1 MMKRPFCRLAEMYCG
16 FGECMSR
23 TSVTYF
29 LTLLLLTSLIT
40 PGVRAHE
47 DIVLS
52 ADTLHI
58 ALQPGS
64 VENLTLVIEN
74 EGDSIVSYDIEA
86 ETNSMYWDAIPT
98 ESTVEDVYPQ
108 LGERNTTI
116 VISLSIEAQPSDS
129 TILNITVT
137 EPGEGISSYLLV
149 VLTVLPMYLPSIDA
163 SALGQDG
170 LVTLDPGQSVDLS
183 VQISNHGNVQ
193 DTFLLSVD
201 SEPDLAEFWAN
212 WTPEDSNNS
221 QDNSTG
227 NNSNGNGSE
236 GNNSGETN
244 QTTSSISSILMFGNS
259 YTQANALDT
268 LIEDMIDAA
277 GGNTSVDAQTG
288 GGMTLP
294 QHHTNVNTSG
304 NQWNTTLSNT
314 AWDYVVLQDQ
324 SQIPSFPRN
333 NSDWNDSKDAAIS
346 LAERIHSEG
355 SEVVLFMTWGR
366 RAGDVTNPL
375 RNPNFTAMQD
385 NLESGYLDFQTNMT
399 ANTNATVWIAPVG
412 LAWKA
417 IHDDIVA
424 ANGVPTAPGNMFYDL
439 YTNDGSHPSLSGSYL
454 SACVMYATL
463 TGHSPVGLNDS
474 TNLNST
480 LKLQLQQYA
489 SDTVFNNTSSLD
501 YPWQS
506 SNQSGNGS
514 GNGGMSSS
522 APKNAAIPSTWEVR
536 WLDDVIENISSSE
549 TQTTTLRITVPSNEG
564 PGFTGVRLYAASV
577 FGNLS
582 VYSTMVVNITVN
594 HDLSIDVGEPMF
606 AWLPG
611 IEQNIDLSLTNTGNG
626 DAAYDWTLD
635 TTSGPCQSS
644 LSETQS
650 TIIMG
655 QEIDLS
661 VALFPLPSSSVGDVC
676 TFSINGVEQSDPRF
690 TFDFEFSIVIE
701 QSFNLS
707 LSHAQDIMLVPDES
721 TTVPFLITN
730 QGSESADVLLNFDG
744 NVSAFVVNL
753 PPVASLSRGQGTYV
767 DVVITAQSGIVGN
780 FSLPFSLT
788 SNHSQADSV
797 TSYLNVT
804 VEGAPE
810 FSMSGPQNNRVI
822 VPAGQTRTS
831 NVTIHNVGT
840 EPLDLELNIQSLPM
854 GISAQFENQTITGLM
869 PMSSIEVALTF
880 AADPSIIPSSYVVE
894 CLVSNIE
901 DSTQIEILELDLQI
915 SKRIA
920 AELSSSTNRITTS
933 PLQSTSALLTVINM
947 GTANETF
954 SLNFD
959 YSNTTNYFQIETNV
973 NVMQLGPGESKDIE
987 LSFREIASG
996 GSQAGESLPIQVVA
1010 SSTGDVID
1018 SLDLILVP
1026 QKVGIQMQ
1034 ILPIVDE
1041 VKPGEEIRGTIVIS
1055 NSGNAIDNI
1064 SVISV
1069 DSQCDVVF
1077 AESLAPSSS
1086 SSPYTWTCRTQ
1097 SSQGAG
1103 LYQVQ
1108 FRATS
1113 SADAFYNIQE
1123 GMAYEVLENWS
1134 SEGALTVQFN
1144 PASSEISHQGD
1155 VTSQVVVCNQAN
1167 TNANG
1172 MVELEGVNS
1181 AKLSQVWRESG
1192 SDSISQNFT
1201 LEPSECTEFSLIL
1214 IATGNQGFTAILN
1227 VKATASF
1234 GTLTAS
1240 EKSSTREIN
1249 VEGITPT
1256 PDGLTLPLGF
1266 EIDNQQG
1273 ITFISS
1279 GWILS
1284 FLLIMFMRMRR
1295 KKPIEEDAFL
1305 PPSLE
1310 SLPSLTTPV
1319 VEDEIMP
1326 PAPAT
1331 LAENEVR
1338 MIDGRKVNCPSCQ
1351 EILGVPRGAKPPF
1364 RFTCP
1369 SCEIKIRVVE

>member
-1 MMKRPFCRLAEMYCG
+1 MNRPICRLAEMYCG
-16 FGECMSR
+16 FGKCMSR

-29 LTLLLLTSLIT
+29 LTLLLLTSLFT
-40 PGVRAHE
+40 PSVKAHE

-74 EGDSIVSYDIEA
+74 EGSSIVSYDIEA
-86 ETNSMYWDAIPT
+86 ETNSMYWNATPT

-116 VISLSIEAQPSDS
+116 VISLSIEAEPSDS

-137 EPGEGISSYLLV
+137 EPDEGISSYLLV
-149 VLTVLPMYLPSIDA
+149 VLTVLPMYLPSINT
-163 SALGQDG
+163 STLGQDG
-170 LVTLDPGQSVDLS
+170 LVTLDPGQSLDLS

-212 WTPEDSNNS
+212 WTPEEANNS
-221 QDNSTG
+221 QDNSSG

-236 GNNSGETN
+236 GNNSEETN

-259 YTQANALDT
+259 YTQSNALDA
-268 LIEDMIDAA
+268 LIEDMINAS
-277 GGNTSVDAQTG
+277 GGNTSVDALTG
-288 GGMTLP
+288 GGLTLP
-294 QHHTNVNTSG
+294 QHYANVNTSG
-304 NQWNTTLSNT
+304 DQWNTTLSNT

-324 SQIPSFPRN
+324 SQIPSLPRN
-333 NSDWNDSKDAAIS
+333 NSYWNDSKDAAIS
-346 LAERIHSEG
+346 LAERIDSEG
-355 SEVVLFMTWGR
+355 SEIVLFMTWGR
-366 RAGDVTNPL
+366 RAVDIQNPL
-375 RNPNFTAMQD
+375 RNPNYTVMQD
-385 NLESGYLDFQTNMT
+385 NLESGYLDFQANMT

-463 TGHSPVGLNDS
+463 TGLSPVGVNDS
-474 TNLNST
+474 ASLNST

-506 SNQSGNGS
+506 SSNQSGNGS
-514 GNGGMSSS
+514 MASS

-536 WLDDVIENISSSE
+536 WLDDVIENISSSG

-564 PGFTGVRLYAASV
+564 PGFTGIRLYAASV
-577 FGNLS
+577 FGNLT

-594 HDLSIDVGEPMF
+594 HDLAIDVGEPMF
-606 AWLPG
+606 VWLPG
-611 IEQNIDLSLTNTGNG
+611 IEQDIDLTLTNTGNG
-626 DAAYDWTLD
+626 DAVYDWTLQ
-635 TTSGPCQSS
+635 TISGLCQSS

-650 TIIMG
+650 AIIMG

-661 VALFPLPSSSVGDVC
+661 VALFPLPSSAVGEVC
-676 TFSINGVEQSDPRF
+676 TFNINGVEQSDPRF
-690 TFDFEFSIVIE
+690 NFDFEFSIVVE

-707 LSHAQDIMLVPDES
+707 LSHGQDIILVPGES
-721 TTVPFLITN
+721 TTVPFLVTN

-753 PPVASLSRGQGTYV
+753 PPVASLSRGQGSYV
-767 DVVITAQSGIVGN
+767 DVVITAQSGVVGN

-788 SNHSQADSV
+788 SNHTQAESV
-797 TSYLNVT
+797 TSHLNVT

-810 FSMSGPQNNRVI
+810 FAISGPQNNRVI
-822 VPAGQTRTS
+822 IPAGETRIS
-831 NVTIHNVGT
+831 NVSIHNVGT
-840 EPLDLELNIQSLPM
+840 ESLDLELSIQSLPM
-854 GISAQFENQTITGLM
+854 GITAQVENQTITNLM
-869 PMSSIEVALTF
+869 PMSSIEVVLTF
-880 AADPSIIPSSYVVE
+880 SADASIIPSTFVIE
-894 CLVSNIE
+894 CLVSNIK
-901 DSTQIEILELDLQI
+901 DNTQFEILELDLQI
-915 SKRIA
+915 SKRTA
-920 AELSSSTNRITTS
+920 ADLSSSTNRITTS
-933 PLQSTSALLTVINM
+933 PLQTTSTVLTLINM
-947 GTANETF
+947 GTSNETF

-959 YSNTTNYFQIETNV
+959 YSNTTNYFQIEANV
-973 NVMQLGPGESKDIE
+973 NVMQLGPGESKDII

-996 GSQAGESLPIQVVA
+996 GSQAGESLPIQVMLG
-1010 SSTGDVID
+1010 STGDVID
-1018 SLDLILVP
+1018 SLELILVP

-1034 ILPIVDE
+1034 VLPIVDE
-1041 VKPGEEIRGTIVIS
+1041 VKPGGEIRGTIVIS

-1064 SVISV
+1064 TVISLN
-1069 DSQCDVVF
+1069 SKCDVVF
-1077 AESLAPSSS
+1077 TDSLAPSSS
-1086 SSPYTWTCRTQ
+1086 SSPYTWTCTTP
-1097 SSQGAG
+1097 SSQEAG

-1113 SADAFYNIQE
+1113 SADASYTIEE

-1134 SEGALTVQFN
+1134 SDGALTVQFN
-1144 PASSEISHQGD
+1144 PASTEISHQGD

-1167 TNANG
+1167 TNTNG

-1192 SDSISQNFT
+1192 SDSLSQNFT
-1201 LEPSECTEFSLIL
+1201 LEPSECAEFSLIL
-1214 IATGNQGFTAILN
+1214 IATGNQGFTAVLT
-1227 VKATASF
+1227 VKATATF
-1234 GTLTAS
+1234 GSLTTS
-1240 EKSSTREIN
+1240 EKSSTQEIN
-1249 VEGITPT
+1249 VEGITPK
-1256 PDGLTLPLGF
+1256 PEGLTLPLGF

-1284 FLLIMFMRMRR
+1284 LLLIMFIRMRR
-1295 KKPIEEDAFL
+1295 KKPIEEDVFL

-1310 SLPSLTTPV
+1310 SLPPMPTPV
-1319 VEDEIMP
+1319 VEDSTPSM
-1326 PAPAT
+1326 APAI
-1331 LAENEVR
+1331 LADNEVR

-1351 EILGVPRGAKPPF
+1351 ETLGVPRGAKPPF